1 LFLEDKMA
9 CPIDTTKVD
18 TVKIYKAN
26 TKPKTVKL
34 IKKLDPNKPKD
45 SSLSNL
51 DDLKNNLTQCKN
63 TLANFSSVMK
73 NNLDNIYILSNKES
87 IINKIKIKIDS
98 ININIS
104 LLPHINNEEYLK
116 INIQIISILNELEYN
131 NLNMDILVNYLIEDG
146 QIVELDNTDDD
157 YKIQSDMY
165 KEMIKNQLDEDYKL
179 AKMLSQKEEKEDLT
193 NKTINQTEINKKKEQ
208 NVI

>member
-1 LFLEDKMA
+1 MA